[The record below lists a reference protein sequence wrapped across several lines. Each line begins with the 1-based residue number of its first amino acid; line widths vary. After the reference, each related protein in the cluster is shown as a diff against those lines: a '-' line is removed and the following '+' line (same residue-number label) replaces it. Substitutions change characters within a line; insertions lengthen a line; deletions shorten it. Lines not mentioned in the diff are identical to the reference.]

1 MSINKITKTLLCAA
15 TVGLALSA
23 GAVRAADHGDAPA
36 LAQDLGADIADVY
49 AFLDPNDTS
58 QVVLIA
64 TIHGF
69 IVPAEARNFAIFDE
83 DLRYAFHIENT
94 GDSTPDMFIDVTFN
108 QVQRPPSGNIP
119 GFNVPRSQQDAF
131 VSFRGRG
138 PADLIGARNK
148 SFGRVT
154 QATLDAQ
161 PLVTPTA
168 SDLMN
173 AKGESVGVKFF
184 AGQVDDP
191 FFFDIPA
198 FSAFVSSGN
207 PSVFSRARDSFA
219 GYNIMAIALRIPAA
233 KLLSSK
239 TGAPKKIGVAFSTA
253 RKTQHAVKGNQVGV
267 GAYFQVDRLGVPGI
281 NVALIPY
288 NSKNSYNGGTT
299 IDDGKGKFHD
309 LIASTLVALGTSTT
323 IPILKTVAGLPPVFP
338 IPRGGVLGTGDYLRL
353 NTDAADPQ
361 NLPGFPN
368 GRRLTDDVIDT
379 ILTLVNNGAALSDNV
394 NSSEP
399 FPALQSVFPFL
410 APAHQPLDNGVD
422 DATRN

>member
-119 GFNVPRSQQDAF
+119 VFNVPRSQQDAF

-138 PADLIGARNK
+138 PADLIGVRNK

-173 AKGESVGVKFF
+173 AKGEPVGVKFF

-198 FSAFVSSGN
+198 FSAFLSSGE
-207 PSVFSRARDSFA
+207 PSVFTRARDSFA

-233 KLLSSK
+233 KLRSTKAEPLG
-239 TGAPKKIGVAFSTA
+239 TIGVAFSTA

-299 IDDGKGKFHD
+299 VDDGKGKFLS
-309 LIASTLVALGTSTT
+309 LIAGTLGALQTT
-323 IPILKTVAGLPPVFP
+323 GSSLTTLAAVAGLPPGLVAP
-338 IPRGGVLGTGDYLRL
+338 VPRGGVLGTGDYLRL
-353 NTDAADPQ
+353 NTDPGST
-361 NLPGFPN
+361 PGFPN
-368 GRRLTDDVIDT
+368 GRRLTDDVIDI
-379 ILTLVNNGAALSDNV
+379 ILTLVNNGTALGDNV

-399 FPALQSVFPFL
+399 FPALQNVFPFL
-410 APAHQPLDNGVD
+410 APAHQPLPSGVD